1 MRVFGSFTSDM
12 EGDSDPTF
20 GIGMAFDISGRN
32 AISIGCSSNKSTTSG
47 ITSEVTGWSLGWAST
62 F

>member
-1 MRVFGSFTSDM
+1 MRILIL
-12 EGDSDPTF
+12 GDVM
-20 GIGMAFDISGRN
+20 GISGRN
-32 AISIGCSSNKSTTSG
+32 AISIGYSSNKSTTSG